1 MPANS
6 IWIVSTKP
14 NATYYYDDRIYID
27 DSSQEEN
34 VVPVFKE
41 FAENVY
47 DAGAL
52 TAAGKTINL
61 NNGTIQIIEFDGYT
75 GSATISITGQ
85 SRSTT
90 KTQTVTLMF
99 DNINN
104 NTPPTVSWSEVIW
117 SDQSGAPDFTGTSN
131 RYDFVTLSYVVT
143 FGYWFGSSQMTYS
156 P

>member
-1 MPANS
+1 MVS
-6 IWIVSTKP
+6 IEQEEAEKP
-14 NATYYYDDRIYID
+14 NVTYYYDDRIYID

-52 TAAGKTINL
+52 TAAGKTINI

-104 NTPPTVSWSEVIW
+104 NTPPTVIWSGVIW
-117 SDQSGAPDFTGTSN
+117 SDQSGAPDFTGTSD